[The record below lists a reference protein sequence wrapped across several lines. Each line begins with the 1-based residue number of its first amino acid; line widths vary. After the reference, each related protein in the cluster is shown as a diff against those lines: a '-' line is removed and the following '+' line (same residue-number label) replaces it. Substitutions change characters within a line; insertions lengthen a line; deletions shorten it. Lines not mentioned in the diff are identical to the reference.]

1 MNTFC
6 FSGNKSPRWDMLSEG
21 GRVGDVRG
29 VEQSCVCERMQQR
42 ECKAQQIFAAFCI
55 YSAQ

>member
-1 MNTFC
+1 
-6 FSGNKSPRWDMLSEG
+6 MLSEG
-21 GRVGDVRG
+21 GWVGDVRG